1 MKKAFAAR
9 RGSLAAVAVLSAT
22 TLLAGCGGGGG
33 SGDSKAD
40 AGSGTGPINIW
51 SLGGQPGELAALRAT
66 VASWNSAHTDTP
78 VTLRELPGD
87 NYTTT
92 VLNTPTD
99 QLPDLLQIDGP
110 LLASFA
116 YNGKIT
122 PISDYVSQ
130 QTIDNATAGSIAEG
144 TWDGKLYALAQFDS
158 ALGLWGN
165 KKMLDAAGVKYPT
178 SLQDDWTSDQ
188 FVAALK
194 TLAAA
199 SPNGKS
205 IDIGEN
211 GLSSEWGTYG
221 FAPIVWS
228 GGGNLI
234 ADDKAQGVLDSDD
247 SIKALTSF
255 QSWRQYSDPNAD
267 QKAFP
272 DKRVALSLGGHW
284 NYPTYSAALGKDLVA
299 LPLPDFGNGPKTGAG
314 SLTWGM
320 GAETKNGKAAGK
332 FLEYVLNDENVTAMT
347 KANGAPP
354 ATKTALA
361 ADSLYQPSGPLALF
375 AEQLAHACPAAQLT
389 KDCVAVYR
397 PITPGYPTVT
407 SSFYSALGAIW
418 RGTDVKSELTKA
430 AQKIDSNF
438 ADNDN
443 YKS

>member
-9 RGSLAAVAVLSAT
+9 RGCLAAVAVLSAAA
-22 TLLAGCGGGGG
+22 LLAGCGGGGE
-33 SGDSKAD
+33 SKAE
-40 AGSGTGPINIW
+40 AGSGKGTINIW
-51 SLGGQPGELAALRAT
+51 SLGGQPGELSALRAT
-66 VASWNSAHTDTP
+66 VASWNSSHKDTP
-78 VTLRELPGD
+78 VKLRELPGD

-92 VLNTPTD
+92 VLNTPVD
-99 QLPDLLQIDGP
+99 KLPDLLQIDGP

-116 YNGKIT
+116 YNGKIA
-122 PISDYVSQ
+122 PIGDYVSKE
-130 QTIDNATAGSIAEG
+130 TVDNATPGSIAEG

-158 ALGLWGN
+158 ALGFWGN
-165 KKMLDAAGVKYPT
+165 KAMLDAAGVKYPT
-178 SLQDDWTSDQ
+178 SLQDDWTGEQ
-188 FVAALK
+188 FAAALK
-194 TLAAA
+194 TLAAKD
-199 SPNGKS
+199 PDGKS
-205 IDIGEN
+205 VDIGEN

-234 ADDKAQGVLDSDD
+234 ADNKAGGVLDSAA

-255 QSWRQYSDPNAD
+255 QAWKQYSDPNAD

-272 DKRVALSLGGHW
+272 EKRVALSLGGHW
-284 NYPTYSAALGKDLVA
+284 NYPTYSEALGKDLVA

-320 GAETKNGKAAGK
+320 GAGTKNAKAAGK
-332 FLEYVLNDENVTAMT
+332 FLEYVLNDENVIAMT

-354 ATKTALA
+354 ATKSALA
-361 ADSLYQPSGPLALF
+361 TSLYQPGGPLALF
-375 AEQLAHACPAAQLT
+375 GEQLTHACPAAEVT

-397 PITPGYPTVT
+397 PVTPGYPTVT

-418 RGTDVKSELTKA
+418 RGADVKSELTKA
-430 AQKIDSNF
+430 AEKIDSNF

-443 YKS
+443 YEN